1 MSDAWADKSKGR
13 QSETKGLG
21 SRVGGRGSVR
31 ADSSSASDLISGT
44 SRTSA
49 PSLRL
54 CVSASLRPAFT
65 LVELTVVIVILG
77 VIAGLVGPRM
87 VRRDSRQAD
96 QTVGRVASL
105 LDSAARRV
113 AMSSDPVQIEFDDEA
128 REIRV
133 LSRVRDEGFR
143 QSWDRRERWHVDP
156 LIPPVALGE
165 VQVGEVMLGYRRI
178 RDKAW
183 RIQFGGAG
191 GTPSVSID
199 FRTDSPAREW
209 KVVLDGAS
217 GRAVAGSLK
226 DFATM
231 APTFVDLDDA
241 GKRRAPW

>member
-1 MSDAWADKSKGR
+1 MRTDLEA
-13 QSETKGLG
+13 T
-21 SRVGGRGSVR
+21 
-31 ADSSSASDLISGT
+31 DSLITGA
-44 SRTSA
+44 SRTST

-54 CVSASLRPAFT
+54 FVSSSLHPAFT

-133 LSRVRDEGFR
+133 LSRVREEGFR

-156 LIPPVALGE
+156 LIPPVALGD
-165 VQVGEVMLGYRRI
+165 VQVGEVMLDSRRI

-183 RIQFGGAG
+183 RIQFGGAD
-191 GTPSVSID
+191 GTPNVSID
-199 FRTDSPAREW
+199 FRTDSPVRAW
-209 KVVLDGAS
+209 TVVLAGAS

-241 GKRRAPW
+241 GKRVSPW